1 MYGGVAEPEARARDR
16 QARIQT
22 SEVGREES
30 KHSGASGEH
39 VFGSVAP
46 GTAGRRAMAPRPVS
60 VIKATKRTHR
70 PTARTLALTS

>member
-30 KHSGASGEH
+30 IAGRPGSTCY
-39 VFGSVAP
+39 GSVAP
-46 GTAGRRAMAPRPVS
+46 GVPGPLWL
-60 VIKATKRTHR
+60 
-70 PTARTLALTS
+70 LAYMRYQSDSQADS